1 MKSSRFRLNLTVM
14 AIYYEDFHRELR
26 LRKLQNTANDLVEL
40 REAENP
46 VNFIQKA
53 ESMSR

>member
-1 MKSSRFRLNLTVM
+1 M
-14 AIYYEDFHRELR
+14 AIYDEDFHRGLSF
-26 LRKLQNTANDLVEL
+26 RKLQNTGDDLVEL

-46 VNFIQKA
+46 ANFILKA